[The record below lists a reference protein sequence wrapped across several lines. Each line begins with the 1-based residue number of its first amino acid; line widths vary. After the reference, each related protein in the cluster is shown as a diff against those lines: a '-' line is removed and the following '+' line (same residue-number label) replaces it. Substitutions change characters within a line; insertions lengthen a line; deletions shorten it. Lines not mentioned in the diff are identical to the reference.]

1 LPQPSKQR
9 ESISVTK
16 YLLTSAALLLA
27 GFGLWRVGRL
37 TERTAE
43 VHERLLL
50 MRYDI
55 PPRDDQSFEGDRLT
69 RGLMRLLEPG
79 SASQQLEQ
87 RAIADYWSGRY
98 DAVPP
103 AATSSSGADNPSA
116 ASRLLAVNAAYRAA
130 AIDDNSPSAV
140 QRMEGLLTQYADVLR
155 QSSWLFD
162 AAYNYEFVARHRDA
176 LIRARAARPGQRGR
190 EAADPVAPPL
200 HTIHGRPGSV
210 PPGVDMR
217 DFKIVVPQRSDERRV
232 QPEAGKGGPKARRG

>member
-1 LPQPSKQR
+1 
-9 ESISVTK
+9 VTK
-16 YLLTSAALLLA
+16 YLLTSAVLLLA
-27 GFGLWRVGRL
+27 GVGLWRVGQL

-43 VHERLLL
+43 AHERLLL
-50 MRYDI
+50 MRYDL
-55 PPRDDQSFEGDRLT
+55 PPREDQSLGGDRLIG
-69 RGLMRLLEPG
+69 RVMRSLELD

-98 DAVPP
+98 DAVLPSLP
-103 AATSSSGADNPSA
+103 SSSGSDNRSA
-116 ASRLLAVNAAYRAA
+116 TLRLLAVNAAYRAA

-140 QRMEGLLTQYADVLR
+140 QRMEGLMTQYADALR
-155 QSSWLFD
+155 QGSWLFD
-162 AAYNYEFVARHRDA
+162 AAYNYEFVARRRDA

-190 EAADPVAPPL
+190 EAADPAAPPA

-217 DFKIVVPQRSDERRV
+217 DFKMVVPQRSDERRV